1 MNDTLPLTCPRCA
14 AVNPQE
20 ALYCIKCGQ
29 QLAAAAASA
38 STLLADLAL
47 WRQFIGPRADAY
59 LEQFRVFRAE
69 TPERFVPTWH
79 WPAFGVGWLWYLYRK
94 MYLHAAIFLFG
105 GLLPMVLGAGLV
117 GVVIWNLF
125 AAVAA
130 NYLYYMHIKLSLA
143 LIDRRAGLDQSERD
157 RLIHDAG
164 GIQPY
169 VWWLGIGLMA
179 LAIGAGIMEA
189 PAPITPPSNGSPA

>member
-1 MNDTLPLTCPRCA
+1 MNDALRMTCPRCA
-14 AVNPQE
+14 SLNPQE
-20 ALYCIKCGQ
+20 ALYCSKCGQ
-29 QLAAAAASA
+29 QLAAASTAAPSLIA
-38 STLLADLAL
+38 ELAR
-47 WRQFIGPRADAY
+47 WRQFIGPRADYY
-59 LEQFRVFRAE
+59 LERFRVFLE
-69 TPERFVPTWH
+69 GTEGRFVPTWH

-143 LIDRRAGLDQSERD
+143 MIERRAGLDQAARD

-179 LAIGAGIMEA
+179 LAIAAGILEI
-189 PAPITPPSNGSPA
+189 PAPIAPLPT